1 MADATAATS
10 RSRPRQIQTTSLFV
24 TAQIARL
31 YQGLPSETA
40 VRIPNTDEWGDGL
53 QNLVTPCLLFA
64 SILSIR
70 RQAPSYERDNAH
82 RR

>member
-31 YQGLPSETA
+31 YQGLPSELLSEFLTRTNGA
-40 VRIPNTDEWGDGL
+40 TVFKTSWHPAY
-53 QNLVTPCLLFA
+53 CLLAF
-64 SILSIR
+64 
-70 RQAPSYERDNAH
+70 
-82 RR
+82 

>member
-31 YQGLPSETA
+31 YQGLPSE
-40 VRIPNTDEWGDGL
+40 
-53 QNLVTPCLLFA
+53 LLSEFLTRTNGA
-64 SILSIR
+64 TVFKTS
-70 RQAPSYERDNAH
+70 
-82 RR
+82 